1 MRAMVRLKAKWE
13 KEILMALAG
22 FRAIM
27 KSMEVRERP
36 FMEVSMS
43 RSPIVLDLNYLIAEF
58 T

>member
-27 KSMEVRERP
+27 KSIEVRESP
-36 FMEVSMS
+36 FMEVNMS
-43 RSPIVLDLNYLIAEF
+43 NSPIVVDS
-58 T
+58 